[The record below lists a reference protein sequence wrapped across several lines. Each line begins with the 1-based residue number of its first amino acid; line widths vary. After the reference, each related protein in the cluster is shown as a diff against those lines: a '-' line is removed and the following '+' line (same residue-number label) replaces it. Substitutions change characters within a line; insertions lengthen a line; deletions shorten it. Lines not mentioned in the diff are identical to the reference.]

1 MHIRHRS
8 TVIWSLALLLGGA
21 GVAIAQSY
29 PYKPIRIVT
38 TTAGGGT
45 DFLARIIGHGI
56 SGPLGQ
62 PVVID
67 NRPAGFIPGQ
77 IVAMA
82 PPDGYTLLVSG
93 TTFYVA
99 TLLQQAPYD
108 PIAGFSPISL
118 VSLEPN
124 ILVVH
129 PAVAANSVKELIALA
144 KSKPGV
150 FNYSSQGSGSPSH
163 LAAELFNSM
172 TGVHLVHIPY
182 KGVPQVLA
190 DLLSGQVQI
199 RFGSLG
205 PVVPHA
211 KSGKLRALAVTG
223 TQPSA
228 LFPGL
233 PTVAATVPG
242 YEMSSGAFIFAPAR
256 TPAAVIDRLNQEVV
270 RVLNQPETKEKVFS
284 SGQEIVA
291 SSARELAAYLTSDM
305 ARIGKVIKGAGIKAE

>member
-1 MHIRHRS
+1 M
-8 TVIWSLALLLGGA
+8 VKKWMCLGSLIFMGA
-21 GVAIAQSY
+21 GVAWGQSY
-29 PYKPIRIVT
+29 PHKPVRIVT

-45 DFLARIIGHGI
+45 DFLARIIGQGI
-56 SGPLGQ
+56 SGPLGP

-99 TLLQQAPYD
+99 TLLQKSPYD
-108 PIAGFSPISL
+108 PIAGFAPISL

-129 PAVAANSVKELIALA
+129 PSVAANSVKELIALA
-144 KSKPGV
+144 KAKPGV
-150 FNYSSQGSGSPSH
+150 LNYSSQGPGSPSH

-172 TGVHLVHIPY
+172 AGVNLVHIPY

-223 TQPSA
+223 TQQSA

-242 YEMSSGAFIFAPAR
+242 YEMTSGAFIFAPAK
-256 TPAAVIDRLNQEVV
+256 TPAAVVNRLNQEVV
-270 RVLNQPETKEKVFS
+270 RVLNHPETKEKVFS

-291 SSARELAAYLTSDM
+291 SSPQELAAYLKSDM
-305 ARIGKVIKGAGIKAE
+305 ERIGKVIKDVGIKAE